1 MAKTEES
8 NVVLNFKMDGQ
19 VQYAQ
24 TIKEI
29 NGVMN
34 TAGREYNNQ
43 VSAMKKDATQT
54 EKLQAAKKKLEIQ
67 LEGAE
72 KRSKMLREEY
82 ERSVKE
88 TGEYSNESKK
98 LYDQLLKSETGENKL
113 RSALETTND
122 ALKEQGDLSID
133 TAEKLAKIEESGEK
147 VKNVG
152 KGMTIGI
159 TAPIL
164 ALGAIAMSTFGE
176 VDEAMDTIITKT
188 GATGAAA
195 ENLTG
200 SFEKVAGNTH
210 LDMQTVGEAIGEM
223 NTQFGFLDE
232 QLEDST
238 DYMLKFA
245 EINNTDVSESAINSR
260 KVIEAYEMSYDDLN
274 VVLDATTKVAQNT
287 GQSVD
292 TLFDKAI
299 TGAPQIKALGLS
311 FEDGVEMIGKFEQS
325 GLDSG
330 KMLSYMSKASVTFA
344 KDGKTLTQGLGDL
357 QENMK
362 NATSDTDALAMASE
376 VFGTKGASVMFDA
389 IKRGTLDLSELG
401 EVAKNSSGT
410 VESTFESTLD
420 PIDKVQMAMNNAK
433 LALSGVAEAIQI
445 TLEPAMVRV
454 TELLQQFSEWWS
466 NLSPEMQQFIIK
478 TALVAAAI
486 GPLLIVFGTL
496 MGSVTKIYNGFKLFS
511 GGIKL
516 LMGTFKSM
524 SLLLA
529 ANPFILLIAGVI
541 ALIAIFV
548 LAYKKVEWFRNGV
561 NAFFRGIKDVGVEAF
576 KFLGGYISA
585 RFDGI
590 KKNFSNFASASK
602 RIFSGIVDFI
612 AGAFTGDWSRA
623 WKGVMNIFG
632 GIFEGLGAMAKA
644 PLNSMI
650 GLINGFI
657 RGLSRIKIPK
667 WVPGIGGKGF
677 SISEI
682 PFLAEGGSFLN
693 GQAIVGEAGPELV
706 TSINGRT
713 KVTPLSNDE
722 KAKGISGASK
732 GGNNVEMHV
741 HYGQVNTNS
750 PSELRKLDRRMKRS
764 ADLALIGK
772 GGILS

>member
-1 MAKTEES
+1 MAKDKES
-8 NVVLNFKMDGQ
+8 NVVLKFKMDGQ

-24 TIKEI
+24 TVKEI

-34 TAGREYNNQ
+34 TAGKEYNNH

-54 EKLQAAKKKLEIQ
+54 EKLQATKKKLEIQ

-72 KRSKMLREEY
+72 KRSKLLREEY

-98 LYDQLLKSETGENKL
+98 LYTQLLQSETGENKL
-113 RSALETTND
+113 RSALEATNEV
-122 ALKEQGDLSID
+122 LEEQGNLSIS
-133 TAEKLAKIEESGEK
+133 TAEKLGKIEEAGEK
-147 VKNVG
+147 VTSVG
-152 KGMTIGI
+152 KGMTVGV

-164 ALGAIAMSTFGE
+164 AIGAAAMSAFGE
-176 VDEAMDTIITKT
+176 VDEAMDTIIVKT
-188 GATGAAA
+188 GATGDAAD
-195 ENLTG
+195 NLTD

-210 LDMQTVGEAIGEM
+210 LEMQTVGEAIGEM

-232 QLEDST
+232 KLEEST

-245 EINNTDVSESAINSR
+245 EINETDVSQSAINAR
-260 KVIEAYEMSYDDLN
+260 KVIEAYELSYDDLN

-299 TGAPQIKALGLS
+299 QGAPQIKALGLS
-311 FEDGVEMIGKFEQS
+311 FEDGVELMGKFEQS

-330 KMLSYMSKASVTFA
+330 KMLSYMSKASVVFA
-344 KDGKTLTQGLGDL
+344 KDGKTLTEGLGDL
-357 QENMK
+357 QKNMT
-362 NATSDTDALAMASE
+362 NATSDTEALTMASE

-389 IKRGTLDLSELG
+389 IKRGSLDLTELG
-401 EVAKNSSGT
+401 EVAKDSVGSVG
-410 VESTFESTLD
+410 STFESTLD
-420 PIDKVQMAMNNAK
+420 PIDKADLAMNNAK
-433 LALSGVAEAIQI
+433 LALSKVAEAIQI

-454 TELLQQFSEWWS
+454 SEILQNFASWWGS
-466 NLSPEMQQFIIK
+466 LSPEMQQFIVK

-486 GPLLIVFGTL
+486 GPLLVVFGTL
-496 MGSVTKIYNGFKLFS
+496 MSSVTKIYTGVK
-511 GGIKL
+511 
-516 LMGTFKSM
+516 TFM
-524 SLLLA
+524 SVWKGMQLLLA
-529 ANPFILLIAGVI
+529 ANPFILVIAGVI

-561 NAFFRGIKDVGVEAF
+561 NAFFRGIKDVGVESF
-576 KFLGGYISA
+576 KFLGGYIGGI
-585 RFDGI
+585 FDGI
-590 KKNFSNFASASK
+590 KQNFSNFASAGK
-602 RIFSGIVDFI
+602 RIFTGLVDFV
-612 AGAFTGDWSRA
+612 AGVFTGNWSRA
-623 WKGVMNIFG
+623 WKGVTNIFG

-682 PFLAEGGSFLN
+682 PFLAKGGSFLN

-706 TSINGRT
+706 TSMNGKT
-713 KVTPLSNDE
+713 KVTPLSSDE

-732 GGNNVEMHV
+732 GGQNVEMHV

-750 PSELRKLDRRMKRS
+750 PSELRKLDRRMKRA

-772 GGILS
+772 GGIPV

>member
-34 TAGREYNNQ
+34 TAGREYNNH

-54 EKLQAAKKKLEIQ
+54 EKLQAAKGKLEIQ

-72 KRSKMLREEY
+72 KRSRMLREEY

-113 RSALETTND
+113 RSALEATND

-152 KGMTIGI
+152 KGMTVGI

-164 ALGAIAMSTFGE
+164 ALGAVAMSAFGE

-188 GATGAAA
+188 GATGDAAD
-195 ENLTG
+195 NLTE
-200 SFEKVAGNTH
+200 SFENVAGNTH

-232 QLEDST
+232 KLEEST

-344 KDGKTLTQGLGDL
+344 KDGKTLTEGLGDL

-376 VFGTKGASVMFDA
+376 VFGTKGASVMFEA

-401 EVAKNSSGT
+401 EVAKTSGGA
-410 VESTFESTLD
+410 VGDTFESTLD
-420 PIDKVQMAMNNAK
+420 PIDKADLALNNAK

-454 TELLQQFSEWWS
+454 TEILQQFANWWS
-466 NLSPEMQQFIIK
+466 NLSPEMQGFIIK
-478 TALVAAAI
+478 TALVAASI
-486 GPLLIVFGTL
+486 GPLLVVFGTL
-496 MGSVTKIYNGFKLFS
+496 MGSITKIYT
-511 GGIKL
+511 GIK
-516 LMGTFKSM
+516 TFVSIWKGM
-524 SLLLA
+524 QLLLA
-529 ANPFILLIAGVI
+529 ANPFILVIAGII
-541 ALIAIFV
+541 AFIAIFV

-561 NAFFRGIKDVGVEAF
+561 NAFFRGVKDVGVESF
-576 KFLGGYISA
+576 KFLGGYISGI
-585 RFDGI
+585 FDGI
-590 KKNFSNFASASK
+590 KQNFSNFASAGK
-602 RIFSGIVDFI
+602 RIFTGFIDFI
-612 AGAFTGDWSRA
+612 AGVFTGDWSRA
-623 WKGVMNIFG
+623 WKGVTNIFG

-644 PLNSMI
+644 PLNAMI

-706 TSINGRT
+706 TSMNGRT
-713 KVTPLSNDE
+713 KVTPLSSDE

-732 GGNNVEMHV
+732 GKDSVVINNHF
-741 HYGQVNTNS
+741 GQLNTNS
-750 PSELRKLDRRMKRS
+750 PSELLKLNRRMKRS
-764 ADLALIGK
+764 AELGLIGN
-772 GGILS
+772 GGIPG

>member
-24 TIKEI
+24 TVKEI
-29 NGVMN
+29 NGIMN
-34 TAGREYNNQ
+34 TAGREYNNH

-82 ERSVKE
+82 ERSAKE

-113 RSALETTND
+113 RSALDATND
-122 ALKEQGDLSID
+122 SLKEQGDLSID
-133 TAEKLAKIEESGEK
+133 IAEKLAKIEESGEK

-152 KGMTIGI
+152 KGMTVGI
-159 TAPIL
+159 TVPLL
-164 ALGAIAMSTFGE
+164 ALGAVAMSAFGE

-188 GATGAAA
+188 GATGDAAD
-195 ENLTG
+195 NLTE

-210 LDMQTVGEAIGEM
+210 LDIQTVGEAIGEM

-232 QLEDST
+232 QLEEST

-274 VVLDATTKVAQNT
+274 LVLDATTKVAQNT

-330 KMLSYMSKASVTFA
+330 KMLSYMSKATVLYA
-344 KDGKTLTQGLGDL
+344 KDGKTLTQGLGEL
-357 QENMK
+357 QANMK
-362 NATSDTDALAMASE
+362 NATSDTEALAMASE
-376 VFGTKGASVMFDA
+376 IFGTKGGPAMFDA
-389 IKRGTLDLSELG
+389 IQRGGLDLAELG
-401 EVAKNSSGT
+401 EIAKNSVGT
-410 VESTFESTLD
+410 VGDTFEETKD
-420 PIDKVQMAMNNAK
+420 PIDQAQEAMNQAT
-433 LALSGVAEAIQI
+433 LALSDVGNAIQI
-445 TLEPAMVRV
+445 TLLPAFEKM
-454 TELLQQFSEWWS
+454 TEILKQFKEWFTA
-466 NLSPEMQQFIIK
+466 LSPEQQQFIVKIGLI
-478 TALVAAAI
+478 ALAI
-486 GPLLIVFGTL
+486 GPLIFVFGTL
-496 MGSVTKIYNGFKLFS
+496 MGSMSKIYNGVKLLS
-511 GGIKL
+511 GGLKL
-516 LMGTFKSM
+516 LGTILGFLS
-524 SLLLA
+524 SPIGLVVLA
-529 ANPFILLIAGVI
+529 IIAF
-541 ALIAIFV
+541 IAIFAV
-548 LAYKKVEWFRNGV
+548 AYKKVEWFRNGV
-561 NAFFRGIKDVGVEAF
+561 NAFFRGVKDIGVESF
-576 KFLGGYISA
+576 KFLGGYIGGI
-585 RFDGI
+585 FDGI
-590 KKNFSNFASASK
+590 KQNFSNFASAGK
-602 RIFSGIVDFI
+602 RIFSGITDFI

-623 WKGVMNIFG
+623 WKGVTNIFG

-644 PLNSMI
+644 PLNLMI

-706 TSINGRT
+706 TSMNGRT
-713 KVTPLSNDE
+713 KVTPLSSDE

-732 GGNNVEMHV
+732 GGNPVEV
-741 HYGQVNTNS
+741 HNHFGQFNTNS
-750 PSELRKLDRRMKRS
+750 PSEVAKLDRRMKR
-764 ADLALIGK
+764 AAELALIGI
-772 GGILS
+772 GGVPE

>member
-34 TAGREYNNQ
+34 TAGREYNNH

-54 EKLQAAKKKLEIQ
+54 EKLQAAKGKLEIQ

-72 KRSKMLREEY
+72 KRSRMLREEY

-113 RSALETTND
+113 RSALEATND

-152 KGMTIGI
+152 KGMTVGI

-164 ALGAIAMSTFGE
+164 ALGAVAISAFGE

-188 GATGAAA
+188 GATGDAAD
-195 ENLTG
+195 NLTA
-200 SFEKVAGNTH
+200 SFENVAGNTH

-232 QLEDST
+232 KLEEST
-238 DYMLKFA
+238 DYLLKFA
-245 EINNTDVSESAINSR
+245 EINNTDVTESAINSR
-260 KVIEAYEMSYDDLN
+260 KVIEAYELSYDDFN
-274 VVLDATTKVAQNT
+274 KVLDATTKVAQNT

-344 KDGKTLTQGLGDL
+344 KDGKTLTQGLGEL

-401 EVAKNSSGT
+401 EVAKNSGGA
-410 VESTFESTLD
+410 VGDTFESTLD
-420 PIDKVQMAMNNAK
+420 PIDKADLALNNAK

-454 TELLQQFSEWWS
+454 TELLQQFANWWS
-466 NLSPEMQQFIIK
+466 NLSPEMQGFIIK
-478 TALVAAAI
+478 VALIAAAI
-486 GPLLIVFGTL
+486 GPLLIGFG
-496 MGSVTKIYNGFKLFS
+496 MVMSSMTKIYNGVKLLS
-511 GGIKL
+511 GGLKL
-516 LMGTFKSM
+516 LGTIFGFLTSPIG
-524 SLLLA
+524 LIVLA
-529 ANPFILLIAGVI
+529 IVAF
-541 ALIAIFV
+541 IAIFV
-548 LAYKKVEWFRNGV
+548 VAYKKVEWFRNGV
-561 NAFFRGIKDVGVEAF
+561 NAFFRGVKDVGVESF
-576 KFLGGYISA
+576 KFLGGYISGI
-585 RFDGI
+585 FDGI
-590 KKNFSNFASASK
+590 KQNFSNFVSSGK
-602 RIFSGIVDFI
+602 RILSGITDFI
-612 AGAFTGDWSRA
+612 VGAFTGDWSRA
-623 WKGVMNIFG
+623 WKGVTNIFG

-644 PLNSMI
+644 PLNAMI

-706 TSINGRT
+706 TSMNGRT
-713 KVTPLSNDE
+713 KVTPLSSDE

-732 GGNNVEMHV
+732 GGRNVEMHV

-750 PSELRKLDRRMKRS
+750 PSELAKLDRRMKRA
-764 ADLALIGK
+764 ADFALIGT
-772 GGILS
+772 GGIPR

>member
-34 TAGREYNNQ
+34 TAGREYNNH

-54 EKLQAAKKKLEIQ
+54 EKLQAAKGKLEIQ

-72 KRSKMLREEY
+72 KRSRMLREEY

-122 ALKEQGDLSID
+122 ALKEQGDLSIEA
-133 TAEKLAKIEESGEK
+133 AEKLDKLEKSGEK

-152 KGMTIGI
+152 KGMTVGV

-164 ALGAIAMSTFGE
+164 AIGAVAIKSFGE

-188 GATGAAA
+188 GATGDAADS
-195 ENLTG
+195 LTQ
-200 SFEKVAGNTH
+200 SFENVAGNTH
-210 LDMQTVGEAIGEM
+210 LEIQTVGEAIGEM

-232 QLEDST
+232 KLEEST
-238 DYMLKFA
+238 DYLLKFA
-245 EINNTDVSESAINSR
+245 EINNTDVTESAINSR
-260 KVIEAYEMSYDDLN
+260 KVIEAYELSYDDFN
-274 VVLDATTKVAQNT
+274 KVLDATTKVAQNT

-357 QENMK
+357 QEKMS
-362 NATSDTDALAMASE
+362 NATSDTEALTMASE
-376 VFGTKGASVMFDA
+376 VFGSKGGQVMFDA
-389 IKRGTLDLSELG
+389 IKKGNLDLTELG
-401 EVAKNSSGT
+401 EIAKNSTGI
-410 VESTFESTLD
+410 VGDTFEETRD
-420 PIDKVQMAMNNAK
+420 PIDQAKEAMNQAT
-433 LALSGVAEAIQI
+433 LALSDVGNAIQI
-445 TLEPAMVRV
+445 TLLPAFVKM
-454 TELLQQFSEWWS
+454 TEILKQFKEWFTA
-466 NLSPEMQQFIIK
+466 LSPEQQQFIVK
-478 TALVAAAI
+478 TAMIAAAI
-486 GPLLIVFGTL
+486 GPLLVVFGTL
-496 MGSVTKIYNGFKLFS
+496 MGSITKIYNGVK
-511 GGIKL
+511 
-516 LMGTFKSM
+516 TFTAIWKGM
-524 SLLLA
+524 QLLLA
-529 ANPFILLIAGVI
+529 ANPFILVIAGII
-541 ALIAIFV
+541 ALIAILV

-561 NAFFRGIKDVGVEAF
+561 NAFFRGVKDVGVQSF
-576 KFLGGYISA
+576 KFLGGYISGV
-585 RFDGI
+585 FDGI
-590 KKNFSNFASASK
+590 KQNFSNFASAGK
-602 RIFSGIVDFI
+602 RILSGITDFI

-623 WKGVMNIFG
+623 WKGLTNIFG
-632 GIFEGLGAMAKA
+632 GIFEGIGAMAKT
-644 PLNSMI
+644 PLNTMI
-650 GLINGFI
+650 GLVNGFI

-706 TSINGRT
+706 TSMNGRT
-713 KVTPLSNDE
+713 KVTPLSSDE

-732 GGNNVEMHV
+732 GGRNVEMHV

-750 PSELRKLDRRMKRS
+750 PSELAKLDRRMKRA
-764 ADLALIGK
+764 ADFALIGT
-772 GGILS
+772 GGIPR

>member
-34 TAGREYNNQ
+34 TAGREYNNH

-54 EKLQAAKKKLEIQ
+54 EKLQAAKGKLEIQ

-152 KGMTIGI
+152 KGMTVGI

-164 ALGAIAMSTFGE
+164 ALGAVAMSAFGE

-188 GATGAAA
+188 GATGDAAD
-195 ENLTG
+195 NLTE
-200 SFEKVAGNTH
+200 SFENVAGNTH

-232 QLEDST
+232 KLEEST

-245 EINNTDVSESAINSR
+245 EINKTDVSESAINSR

-362 NATSDTDALAMASE
+362 NATSDTEALAMASE

-401 EVAKNSSGT
+401 EVAKNSGGA
-410 VESTFESTLD
+410 VGDTFESTLD
-420 PIDKVQMAMNNAK
+420 PIDKADMALNNAK
-433 LALSGVAEAIQI
+433 IALSGVAEAIQI

-454 TELLQQFSEWWS
+454 TEILQQFANWWS
-466 NLSPEMQQFIIK
+466 NLSPEMQGFIIK
-478 TALVAAAI
+478 TALVAASI
-486 GPLLIVFGTL
+486 GPLLVVFGTL
-496 MGSVTKIYNGFKLFS
+496 MGSMTKIYNGVK
-511 GGIKL
+511 
-516 LMGTFKSM
+516 TFVSIWKGM
-524 SLLLA
+524 QLLLA
-529 ANPFILLIAGVI
+529 ANPFILVIAGII
-541 ALIAIFV
+541 AFIAIFV

-561 NAFFRGIKDVGVEAF
+561 NAFFRGIKDVGVEYF
-576 KFLGGYISA
+576 KFLGGYISGI
-585 RFDGI
+585 FDGI
-590 KKNFSNFASASK
+590 KQNFSNFASAGK
-602 RIFSGIVDFI
+602 RIFTGFIDFI
-612 AGAFTGDWSRA
+612 AGVFTGDWSRA
-623 WKGVMNIFG
+623 WKGVTNIFG

-644 PLNSMI
+644 PLNAMI

-706 TSINGRT
+706 TSMNGRT
-713 KVTPLSNDE
+713 KVTPLSSDE

-732 GGNNVEMHV
+732 GGQNVEMHV

-750 PSELRKLDRRMKRS
+750 PSELRKLDRRMKRA

-772 GGILS
+772 GGIPR

>member
-1 MAKTEES
+1 MAKDKES

-34 TAGREYNNQ
+34 TAGKEYNNH

-72 KRSKMLREEY
+72 KRSSMLREEY

-98 LYDQLLKSETGENKL
+98 LYNQLLQSETGENKL
-113 RSALETTND
+113 RNALESTNE
-122 ALKEQGDLSID
+122 ALKEQGNLSID

-147 VKNVG
+147 VKKAG
-152 KGMTIGI
+152 EGMTVGL

-164 ALGAIAMSTFGE
+164 AIGALSMAAFST

-188 GATGAAA
+188 GATGDAA
-195 ENLTG
+195 ESLME
-200 SFEKVAGNTH
+200 SFENVAGNTH
-210 LDMQTVGEAIGEM
+210 LDMQTVGDAIGEV
-223 NTQFGFLDE
+223 NTQFGFMDE
-232 QLEDST
+232 KLEEST
-238 DYMLKFA
+238 DYLLKFA
-245 EINNTDVSESAINSR
+245 EINDTDVSESAINSR

-274 VVLDATTKVAQNT
+274 IVLDATTKVAQNT

-292 TLFDKAI
+292 TLFDKAVQ
-299 TGAPQIKALGLS
+299 GAPQIKALGLS

-330 KMLSYMSKASVTFA
+330 KMLSYMSKASVIFA
-344 KDGKTLTQGLGDL
+344 KDGKDLSEGLGEL
-357 QENMK
+357 QEKML
-362 NATSDTDALAMASE
+362 NAKSDTEALTMASE

-410 VESTFESTLD
+410 VGSTFESTLD
-420 PIDKVQMAMNNAK
+420 PIDKAELAMNNAK
-433 LALSGVAEAIQI
+433 LALSGVAEALQI
-445 TLEPAMVRV
+445 TFLPVFEKV
-454 TELLQQFSEWWS
+454 TELLQQFANWWS
-466 NLSPEMQQFIIK
+466 NLSPEMQQFIII
-478 TALVAAAI
+478 TSLVVASI
-486 GPLLIVFGTL
+486 GPLLIIFGTL
-496 MGSVTKIYNGFKLFS
+496 MGSITKIYAGVK
-511 GGIKL
+511 
-516 LMGTFKSM
+516 TFIAIWNSM
-524 SLLLA
+524 KLLLA
-529 ANPFILLIAGVI
+529 ANPFILVIAGII

-548 LAYKKVEWFRNGV
+548 TAYNKVEWFRNGV
-561 NAFFRGIKDVGVEAF
+561 NAFFRGIKDVGVESF
-576 KFLGGYISA
+576 KFLGGYIS
-585 RFDGI
+585 GI
-590 KKNFSNFASASK
+590 FSGIVANFNNFASAGK
-602 RIFSGIVDFI
+602 RIFSGIVDFV
-612 AGAFTGDWSRA
+612 AGVFTGDWSRA
-623 WKGVMNIFG
+623 WKGVTNIFA
-632 GIFEGLGAMAKA
+632 GIFEGIGALVKT

-682 PFLAEGGSFLN
+682 PYLAEGGSFLN

-706 TSINGRT
+706 SSANGRT

-722 KAKGISGASK
+722 KTKGISGASK
-732 GGNNVEMHV
+732 SGKNVEMHV

-750 PSELRKLDRRMKRS
+750 PSELAKLDRRMKRA
-764 ADLALIGK
+764 ADIALIGK
-772 GGILS
+772 GGLPA

>member
-1 MAKTEES
+1 
-8 NVVLNFKMDGQ
+8 MDGQ

-34 TAGREYNNQ
+34 TAGREYNNH

-54 EKLQAAKKKLEIQ
+54 EKLQAAKGKLEIQ

-152 KGMTIGI
+152 KGMTVGI

-164 ALGAIAMSTFGE
+164 ALGAVAMSAFGE

-188 GATGAAA
+188 GATGDAAD
-195 ENLTG
+195 NLTE
-200 SFEKVAGNTH
+200 SFENVAGNTH
-210 LDMQTVGEAIGEM
+210 LDLQTVGDAIGEM

-232 QLEDST
+232 QLEEST

-362 NATSDTDALAMASE
+362 NATSDTDALALASE

-401 EVAKNSSGT
+401 EVAKNSGGA
-410 VESTFESTLD
+410 VGDTFESTLD
-420 PIDKVQMAMNNAK
+420 PIDKADMALNNAK

-454 TELLQQFSEWWS
+454 TEILQQFANWWS

-478 TALVAAAI
+478 VALIAMAI
-486 GPLLIVFGTL
+486 GPLLVGFG
-496 MGSVTKIYNGFKLFS
+496 MVMSSMTKIYNGVKLLS
-511 GGIKL
+511 GGLKL
-516 LMGTFKSM
+516 LGTIFGFLTSPIGLVVL
-524 SLLLA
+524 SIIA
-529 ANPFILLIAGVI
+529 FIT
-541 ALIAIFV
+541 IFAV
-548 LAYKKVEWFRNGV
+548 AYKKVEWFRNGV
-561 NAFFRGIKDVGVEAF
+561 NAFFRGIKDVGVESF
-576 KFLGGYISA
+576 KFLGGYISGI
-585 RFDGI
+585 FDGI
-590 KKNFSNFASASK
+590 KQNFNNFASAGK
-602 RIFSGIVDFI
+602 RIFTGFIDFI
-612 AGAFTGDWSRA
+612 AGVFTGDWSRA
-623 WKGVMNIFG
+623 WNGVMNIFG

-644 PLNSMI
+644 PLNAMI

-706 TSINGRT
+706 TSMNGRT
-713 KVTPLSNDE
+713 KVTPLSSDE

-732 GGNNVEMHV
+732 GKDSVVINNHF
-741 HYGQVNTNS
+741 GQLNTNS
-750 PSELRKLDRRMKRS
+750 PSELLKLNRRMKRS
-764 ADLALIGK
+764 AELGLIGN
-772 GGILS
+772 GGIPG